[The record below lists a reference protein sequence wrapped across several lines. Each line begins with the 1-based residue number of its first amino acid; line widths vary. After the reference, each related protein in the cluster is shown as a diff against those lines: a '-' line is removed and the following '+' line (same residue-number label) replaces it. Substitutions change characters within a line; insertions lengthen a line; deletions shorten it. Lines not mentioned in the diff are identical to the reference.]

1 MIDYFTLQ
9 LKMIRHCGW
18 IEGGQE
24 QIMRGTQIHRKR
36 NLYQRQRQY
45 QVLSRLLETITTPS
59 QMQR

>member
-1 MIDYFTLQ
+1 MIDHFTLQ
-9 LKMIRHCGW
+9 LKMIRHYGW

-24 QIMRGTQIHRKR
+24 QIMRGTQIHQKR
-36 NLYQRQRQY
+36 NSSQHQRQY